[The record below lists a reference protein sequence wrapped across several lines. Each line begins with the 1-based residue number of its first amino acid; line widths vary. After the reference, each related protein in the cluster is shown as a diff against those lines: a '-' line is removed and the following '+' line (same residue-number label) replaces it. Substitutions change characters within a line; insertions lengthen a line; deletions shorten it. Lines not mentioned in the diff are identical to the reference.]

1 MYSEDRPTSINW
13 KLIYVGS
20 SSEYIQLIDVGSSSD
35 TFS

>member
-1 MYSEDRPTSINW
+1 MYSEDID
-13 KLIYVGS
+13 VGT